1 MSLGMGLGLARYRQ
15 GGTVDPVAPDAP
27 TWYDG
32 AIFTDN
38 GFTLNWDPVSGA
50 VYYKLDIAT
59 DAEFTSFVS
68 GYEDLTESETSK
80 EVSGLDEDTTYYCR
94 VRTWDGVLI
103 SENSETQANTTL
115 MWHFI
120 ALPMTYIDN
129 DKFTVNW
136 RKPDPNEEWGTDYW
150 LYAYE
155 VADIVDFSNVIAED
169 NINNNTETVSVAI
182 NGLSSETQ
190 YWFRVGYRIEA
201 PVFDWSN
208 VVTATTKA

>member
-32 AIFTDN
+32 TIFTDN

-68 GYEDLTESETSK
+68 GYEDLTESDTSK

-120 ALPMTYIDN
+120 ALPMTEIDN

-136 RKPDPNEEWGTDYW
+136 RKPDPNDEWATD
-150 LYAYE
+150 
-155 VADIVDFSNVIAED
+155 
-169 NINNNTETVSVAI
+169 
-182 NGLSSETQ
+182 
-190 YWFRVGYRIEA
+190 
-201 PVFDWSN
+201 
-208 VVTATTKA
+208 